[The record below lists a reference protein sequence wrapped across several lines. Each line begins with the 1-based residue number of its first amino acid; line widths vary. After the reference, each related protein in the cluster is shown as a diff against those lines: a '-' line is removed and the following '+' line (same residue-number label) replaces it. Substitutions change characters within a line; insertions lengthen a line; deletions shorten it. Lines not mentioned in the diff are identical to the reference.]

1 MHPAIRTQV
10 DMDQDEYSLAS
21 ALDASDGDRTRQ
33 EFKAETDINVLIKKF
48 GVPQSGRQMM
58 FTDVDY
64 TIDLQQA
71 MASIQEARQAHAKL
85 PDNLRARYPN
95 WRDLLNALDRGE
107 LTIHGEEP
115 ASADSSAAAA
125 VSA

>member
-10 DMDQDEYSLAS
+10 DGLGDEAS
-21 ALDASDGDRTRQ
+21 AKVTIDCSDDVDRARQ
-33 EFKAETDINVLIKKF
+33 EFKKETDVNYILTRF
-48 GVPQSGRQMM
+48 GLPASGRPMM

-71 MASIQEARQAHAKL
+71 FSAMEQAKHAHRAL
-85 PDNLRARYPN
+85 PDNLRQKYTT
-95 WRDLLNALDRGE
+95 WRDLLNALENGT

-115 ASADSSAAAA
+115 PSDPITDPGNT
-125 VSA
+125 